1 MVDIQPILVGPDFRI
16 RPLVAADRDNLY
28 IAARDPLIWEQHPAR
43 NCHQRNV
50 FDGYF
55 SALVA
60 AGGALAFEE
69 RPGGKIVGC
78 SRCNEAPNAPG
89 EWSVGFTFIEKRLWG
104 GAANM
109 ALKTLMLDYLFIT
122 EPRV

>member
-16 RPLVAADRDNLY
+16 RPLVAADRDNRY

-43 NCHQRNV
+43 NRHQRNV
-50 FDGYF
+50 LSGYF

-69 RPGGKIVGC
+69 RAGGRIVGC
-78 SRCNEAPNAPG
+78 SRFYEAPNAPG
-89 EWSVGFTFIEKRLWG
+89 EWSVGFTFIEKDC
-104 GAANM
+104 GAG
-109 ALKTLMLDYLFIT
+109 LPIWH
-122 EPRV
+122 

>member
-1 MVDIQPILVGPDFRI
+1 MANIQPILVGPQFRI
-16 RPLVAADRDNLY
+16 RPLVEADRDNLY

-43 NCHQRNV
+43 NRHQRNV

-69 RPGGKIVGC
+69 RPGSKIIGC
-78 SRCNEAPNAPG
+78 SRYYAAPNAPANG
-89 EWSVGFTFIEKRLWG
+89 PSALPLSNADY
-104 GAANM
+104 GA
-109 ALKTLMLDYLFIT
+109 DPPIW
-122 EPRV
+122 R